1 MGNAHGQF
9 HVGAMYWTGDGVR
22 KDEQEATRWWLKAA
36 EAGQISAMIDLAYS
50 YKEGRGN
57 AQNYAEALRWY
68 TAASSHKDAKYQ
80 YVLSDPMSAHATP
93 VWVPCSGRVSACL
106 RTTRKRSLGGRRQQ
120 SRSAPSRPYFDAHL
134 TLPYQGHAAACNEL
148 AVCYRFGRGTAAD
161 QAKAFEFYQKA
172 AQQGVAAAQ
181 YEVGSCT
188 PLFAGTSIA

>member
-22 KDEQEATRWWLKAA
+22 KDEEEATRWWLKAA

-57 AQNYAEALRWY
+57 VQNYAEALRWY

-80 YVLSDPMSAHATP
+80 YVPATRP
-93 VWVPCSGRVSACL
+93 DECSRLPQSGLDVLEGSRCTAERQGGVLLVGKGSGAGQLYGYFSCL
-106 RTTRKRSLGGRRQQ
+106 T
-120 SRSAPSRPYFDAHL
+120 HH
-134 TLPYQGHAAACNEL
+134 QGHAGACNEL

-161 QAKAFEFYQKA
+161 QAKAFEYYQKA
-172 AQQGVAAAQ
+172 AQLGVAAAQ
-181 YEVGSCT
+181 YEVGSCAS
-188 PLFAGTSIA
+188 PFVGNRRA